1 MFIRRLNKINQK
13 YQLYF
18 IKSFFPLFIL
28 AAILP
33 VILIISYNKY
43 VSKKSNTV
51 RIWLDPPYIK
61 TIVNKPI
68 TLRVIAEFEDTT
80 RYLPSINVVFNS
92 DQFLKLNQS
101 DIKYFLPFR
110 GSTVIGQID
119 AQPMQKGIYTV
130 FPTDISIPL
139 SDTFDIKSTPATI
152 IVN

>member
-13 YQLYF
+13 YLQYF
-18 IKSFFPLFIL
+18 IKNFLPLFLL

-33 VILIISYNKY
+33 VILIIIYNNY
-43 VSKKSNTV
+43 ASNKSNTV

-80 RYLPSINVVFNS
+80 RYLPSINVKFNS

-101 DIKYFLPFR
+101 EIKYFLPFR
-110 GSTVIGQID
+110 GSTMIGQID
-119 AQPMQKGIYTV
+119 VQPMQKGIFSI
-130 FPTDISIPL
+130 FPTEISIPL
-139 SDTFDIKSTPATI
+139 SDTFDNISTPATI